1 MAIIVG
7 ILAGVSIVIARI
19 INSNLGDEI
28 GIWQSTFF
36 NYAVGLIFSIVVLL
50 ISSERFNL
58 LSFDFTAVPRYAY
71 LGGIVSIGL
80 ISLSSFATPKTS
92 ALYLT
97 LIIFIG
103 QLFTGILLDYFT
115 LHLLSIGKII
125 GGVLILLGLAINST
139 IDKRAMR

>member
-50 ISSERFNL
+50 ISNERFNL
-58 LSFDFTAVPRYAY
+58 LSFDFTLVPKYAY

-115 LHLLSIGKII
+115 LHILSIGKII
-125 GGVLILLGLAINST
+125 GGILILLGLAINST

>member
-1 MAIIVG
+1 LAIIVG

-50 ISSERFNL
+50 ISNERFNL
-58 LSFDFTAVPRYAY
+58 LSFDFTLVPKYAY

-115 LHLLSIGKII
+115 LHILSIGKII
-125 GGVLILLGLAINST
+125 GGILILLGLAINST